1 MQKALTHLRKGDPVL
16 SAILDSVGA
25 YRIEYRD
32 PDFDTL
38 VRSIVYQQLSG
49 RVARVIFER
58 LQSAACVN
66 GERLNPERILR
77 LRPAKMRRLGVSPQK
92 TEYIRDLARRTFK
105 GQIDFSTLA
114 SLADEEV
121 IEALT
126 QVKGI
131 GVWTAQMFLIFALR
145 RPNILPVGD
154 LGIRVAMKRAYSLP
168 DLPPPA
174 EMKKIAAPWEPYCSV
189 ACWYL
194 WRSLDNQAAL

>member
-1 MQKALTHLRKGDPVL
+1 ML
-16 SAILDSVGA
+16 SAILDRVGA
-25 YRIEYRD
+25 YRIEYRE

-77 LRPAKMRRLGVSPQK
+77 LRPARMRRLGVSPQK

-105 GQIDFSTLA
+105 GQIDFSALA
-114 SLADEEV
+114 SQPDEEV

-145 RPNILPVGD
+145 RPNVLPVGD

-174 EMKKIAAPWEPYCSV
+174 EMQKIAAPWEPYCSV